1 MTLVTKPV
9 FFSRCSEV
17 FYVFNSISNQNRGRV
32 TTIPTA
38 LQGRR
43 PRRPSPTLMALDLR
57 HSRAGHLG
65 APSHDACRKRGEN
78 VCCFR
83 LFSMSFRFFPKTCS
97 YCSFLLQVGH
107 VHSFFI
113 LGCICCNV
121 QYMVWP
127 LDGQP
132 VAGVLSVEDPGY
144 LLGKLEI
151 Q

>member
-1 MTLVTKPV
+1 MTLMTKPV
-9 FFSRCSEV
+9 FFPGVLKFSM
-17 FYVFNSISNQNRGRV
+17 FSIQSLTKTGDELHHSHCHAGTQTT
-32 TTIPTA
+32 TTIA
-38 LQGRR
+38 NADG
-43 PRRPSPTLMALDLR
+43 LDLR
-57 HSRAGHLG
+57 HSRAGPLG

-83 LFSMSFRFFPKTCS
+83 LFSMFFCFFPKTCS

-127 LDGQP
+127 VDGQP